1 MRRSPQHIGR
11 RGHQF
16 LSQALRPRRI
26 VLYVVFVLLGAVL
39 SVVGIYGISALKLYT
54 EANRFISASENLANT
69 ALGCGGGGNI
79 GTSAREMVT
88 STRALRDE
96 LDKPQWT
103 FLRDHTAYGN
113 DITAARTMLDAM
125 GNLVDGPFTDLMDL
139 SKQLSGFSMKDKSV
153 DLSAVTAMPGIV
165 KQARADIKVETR
177 RLEKLARP
185 KSSSIASMVK
195 TGVSGLKSVD
205 KMLDEYDELINLLPQ
220 LLGENGERTY
230 LVAIYNPAEL
240 RSGGGMVGNIAP
252 VTADHGKV
260 TIGDFIATTDI
271 TYGTQPY
278 DNENVKEAAVFG
290 DQVWKYPQTT
300 TVNPNFQRAAVTLK
314 NMWLAQPGNENQE
327 IAGVFA
333 LDPVFL
339 QSLIGATG
347 SVKLSDGKVLDGT
360 NTVKFFLNELYVD
373 HPIYKE
379 QNAYTNKA
387 SKTIMTHVF
396 SGAGTSTLSPMLKAL
411 RQTSASGHFKLWMAQ
426 EEELAAL
433 VQTKVFDANVAGMI
447 PGSVEQP
454 KAGVYVTE
462 AKPSKLSWYLEPSIT
477 VKKTC
482 GSDFAANS
490 YRISDEVDA
499 PARAT
504 NPMTIANAGLGDEY
518 TVTVHLK
525 NTMTEGQ
532 VKSLPAFITGNTEK
546 GTMQLRLFLM
556 APEGGAIT
564 SLAYESGEMV
574 SNGTVEDHQFINL
587 RLTQGI
593 KPGETVTIAFTVRA
607 AEKAKATLD
616 VVTTP
621 IINEKG
627 IYTGT
632 NGKVT
637 DTCGADVPDAVED
650 QRAGT
655 GSDGSANGDGSS
667 NGTDGTDGGKSSGK
681 TSSKPSDEN
690 KNSTDS
696 SNGGALDKLSSI
708 KDGLSCPVDLKKF
721 M

>member
-11 RGHQF
+11 KGHQF

-96 LDKPQWT
+96 LDKSQWT

-177 RLEKLARP
+177 RLEKLAPP

-205 KMLDEYDELINLLPQ
+205 KMLNEYDELINLLPQ

-278 DNENVKEAAVFG
+278 DAENVKEAAVFG

-396 SGAGTSTLSPMLKAL
+396 SGVGTSTLSPMLKAL
-411 RQTSASGHFKLWMAQ
+411 RQTSANGHFKLWMAQ

-518 TVTVHLK
+518 TVTVRLK
-525 NTMTEGQ
+525 NTMTEEQ
-532 VKSLPAFITGNTEK
+532 AKSLPAFITGNTEK
-546 GTMQLRLFLM
+546 GTMQSRLFLM

-574 SNGTVEDHQFINL
+574 SNGTVEDRQFINL

-607 AEKAKATLD
+607 AEKAKSTLD

-650 QRAGT
+650 QWAGT

-667 NGTDGTDGGKSSGK
+667 NGTDGGKSSGK
-681 TSSKPSDEN
+681 TSSKPADEN

>member
-1 MRRSPQHIGR
+1 M
-11 RGHQF
+11 
-16 LSQALRPRRI
+16 
-26 VLYVVFVLLGAVL
+26 
-39 SVVGIYGISALKLYT
+39 
-54 EANRFISASENLANT
+54 
-69 ALGCGGGGNI
+69 
-79 GTSAREMVT
+79 
-88 STRALRDE
+88 
-96 LDKPQWT
+96 
-103 FLRDHTAYGN
+103 
-113 DITAARTMLDAM
+113 
-125 GNLVDGPFTDLMDL
+125 
-139 SKQLSGFSMKDKSV
+139 
-153 DLSAVTAMPGIV
+153 
-165 KQARADIKVETR
+165 
-177 RLEKLARP
+177 
-185 KSSSIASMVK
+185 
-195 TGVSGLKSVD
+195 
-205 KMLDEYDELINLLPQ
+205 
-220 LLGENGERTY
+220 
-230 LVAIYNPAEL
+230 
-240 RSGGGMVGNIAP
+240 
-252 VTADHGKV
+252 
-260 TIGDFIATTDI
+260 
-271 TYGTQPY
+271 
-278 DNENVKEAAVFG
+278 FG

-411 RQTSASGHFKLWMAQ
+411 RQTSANGHFKLWMAQ

-504 NPMTIANAGLGDEY
+504 NPMTIASAGLGDEY
-518 TVTVHLK
+518 TVTVRLK
-525 NTMTEGQ
+525 NTMTEEQ
-532 VKSLPAFITGNTEK
+532 AKSLPAFITGNTEK
-546 GTMQLRLFLM
+546 GTMQPRLFLM

-564 SLAYESGEMV
+564 SLAYEAGEMV
-574 SNGTVEDHQFINL
+574 SNGTVEDRQFINL

-607 AEKAKATLD
+607 AEKAKSTLD

-650 QRAGT
+650 QWAGT

-681 TSSKPSDEN
+681 TSSKPADEN

-696 SNGGALDKLSSI
+696 SNGGVLDKLSSI

>member
-1 MRRSPQHIGR
+1 
-11 RGHQF
+11 
-16 LSQALRPRRI
+16 
-26 VLYVVFVLLGAVL
+26 
-39 SVVGIYGISALKLYT
+39 
-54 EANRFISASENLANT
+54 
-69 ALGCGGGGNI
+69 
-79 GTSAREMVT
+79 
-88 STRALRDE
+88 
-96 LDKPQWT
+96 
-103 FLRDHTAYGN
+103 
-113 DITAARTMLDAM
+113 M

-165 KQARADIKVETR
+165 KQARADIKVETQ
-177 RLEKLARP
+177 RLEKLAPP

-205 KMLDEYDELINLLPQ
+205 KMLNEYDELINLLPQ

-278 DNENVKEAAVFG
+278 DAENVKEAAVFG

-373 HPIYKE
+373 HPNLQGAERLHQQGIE
-379 QNAYTNKA
+379 DDHDPRVLGRG
-387 SKTIMTHVF
+387 HVDAVADAQGAAADVRERPF
-396 SGAGTSTLSPMLKAL
+396 QAVDGAGGGAGGARTDQGL
-411 RQTSASGHFKLWMAQ
+411 RRERRGHDSRQCGTAEGRRLR
-426 EEELAAL
+426 
-433 VQTKVFDANVAGMI
+433 DRG
-447 PGSVEQP
+447 
-454 KAGVYVTE
+454 E
-462 AKPSKLSWYLEPSIT
+462 ASKLSWYLEPSIT

-518 TVTVHLK
+518 TVTVRLK
-525 NTMTEGQ
+525 NTMTEEQ
-532 VKSLPAFITGNTEK
+532 AKSLPAFITGNTEK
-546 GTMQLRLFLM
+546 GTMQPRLFLM

-574 SNGTVEDHQFINL
+574 SNGTVEDRQFINL

-607 AEKAKATLD
+607 AEKAKSTLD

-650 QRAGT
+650 QWAGT

-667 NGTDGTDGGKSSGK
+667 NGTDGGKSSGK
-681 TSSKPSDEN
+681 TSSKPADEN

>member
-11 RGHQF
+11 KGHQF

-96 LDKPQWT
+96 LDKSQWT

-177 RLEKLARP
+177 RLEKLAPP

-205 KMLDEYDELINLLPQ
+205 KMLNEYDELINLLPQ

-278 DNENVKEAAVFG
+278 DAENVKEAAVFG

-411 RQTSASGHFKLWMAQ
+411 RQTSANGHFKLWMAQ

-504 NPMTIANAGLGDEY
+504 NPMTIASAGLGDEY
-518 TVTVHLK
+518 TVTVRLK
-525 NTMTEGQ
+525 NTMTEEQ
-532 VKSLPAFITGNTEK
+532 AKSLPAFITGNTEK

-564 SLAYESGEMV
+564 SLAYEAGEMV
-574 SNGTVEDHQFINL
+574 SNGTVEDRQFINL

-607 AEKAKATLD
+607 AEKAKSTLD

-650 QRAGT
+650 QWAGT

-667 NGTDGTDGGKSSGK
+667 NGTDGGKSSGK
-681 TSSKPSDEN
+681 TSSKPADEN

>member
-1 MRRSPQHIGR
+1 
-11 RGHQF
+11 
-16 LSQALRPRRI
+16 
-26 VLYVVFVLLGAVL
+26 
-39 SVVGIYGISALKLYT
+39 
-54 EANRFISASENLANT
+54 
-69 ALGCGGGGNI
+69 
-79 GTSAREMVT
+79 
-88 STRALRDE
+88 
-96 LDKPQWT
+96 
-103 FLRDHTAYGN
+103 
-113 DITAARTMLDAM
+113 
-125 GNLVDGPFTDLMDL
+125 
-139 SKQLSGFSMKDKSV
+139 
-153 DLSAVTAMPGIV
+153 
-165 KQARADIKVETR
+165 
-177 RLEKLARP
+177 
-185 KSSSIASMVK
+185 
-195 TGVSGLKSVD
+195 
-205 KMLDEYDELINLLPQ
+205 
-220 LLGENGERTY
+220 
-230 LVAIYNPAEL
+230 
-240 RSGGGMVGNIAP
+240 MVGNIAP

-278 DNENVKEAAVFG
+278 DAENVKEAAVFG

-387 SKTIMTHVF
+387 SKTIVTHVF
-396 SGAGTSTLSPMLKAL
+396 SGVGTSTLSPMLKAL
-411 RQTSASGHFKLWMAQ
+411 RQTSANGHFKLWMAQ

-518 TVTVHLK
+518 TVTVRLK
-525 NTMTEGQ
+525 NTMTEEQ
-532 VKSLPAFITGNTEK
+532 AKSLPAFITGNTEK
-546 GTMQLRLFLM
+546 GTMQPRLFLM

-564 SLAYESGEMV
+564 SLAYEAGEMV
-574 SNGTVEDHQFINL
+574 SNGTVEDRQFINL

-607 AEKAKATLD
+607 AEKAKSTLD

-650 QRAGT
+650 QWAGT

-681 TSSKPSDEN
+681 TSSKPADEN
-690 KNSTDS
+690 KNSADS

>member
-1 MRRSPQHIGR
+1 
-11 RGHQF
+11 
-16 LSQALRPRRI
+16 
-26 VLYVVFVLLGAVL
+26 
-39 SVVGIYGISALKLYT
+39 
-54 EANRFISASENLANT
+54 
-69 ALGCGGGGNI
+69 
-79 GTSAREMVT
+79 
-88 STRALRDE
+88 
-96 LDKPQWT
+96 
-103 FLRDHTAYGN
+103 
-113 DITAARTMLDAM
+113 
-125 GNLVDGPFTDLMDL
+125 
-139 SKQLSGFSMKDKSV
+139 
-153 DLSAVTAMPGIV
+153 
-165 KQARADIKVETR
+165 
-177 RLEKLARP
+177 
-185 KSSSIASMVK
+185 
-195 TGVSGLKSVD
+195 
-205 KMLDEYDELINLLPQ
+205 
-220 LLGENGERTY
+220 
-230 LVAIYNPAEL
+230 
-240 RSGGGMVGNIAP
+240 MVGNIAP

-278 DNENVKEAAVFG
+278 DAENVKEAAVFG

-396 SGAGTSTLSPMLKAL
+396 SGVGTSTLSPMLKAL
-411 RQTSASGHFKLWMAQ
+411 RQTSANGHFKLWMAQ

-518 TVTVHLK
+518 TVTVRLK
-525 NTMTEGQ
+525 NTMTEEQ
-532 VKSLPAFITGNTEK
+532 AKSLPAFITGNTEK
-546 GTMQLRLFLM
+546 GTMQPRLFLM

-574 SNGTVEDHQFINL
+574 SNGTVEDRQFINL

-607 AEKAKATLD
+607 AEKAKSTLD

-650 QRAGT
+650 QWAGT

-667 NGTDGTDGGKSSGK
+667 NGTDGGKSSGK
-681 TSSKPSDEN
+681 TSSKPADEN